1 MFFCNFTPLPN
12 PLQAASE
19 YLQYDAN
26 AKKRAESVQLML
38 PALRIGAGAS
48 LVALIFLCL
57 AWEAFLSPLKPNGS
71 LLILK
76 AVPLLLPLFGILKG
90 RRYTYQWASMFVLLY
105 FTEGV
110 VRAWS
115 DTGVSA
121 KLAMIEV
128 VLSLIFFI
136 CAIFYAKLTRQPPQ

>member
-1 MFFCNFTPLPN
+1 MNNTPSHLSTPS
-12 PLQAASE
+12 PLE
-19 YLQYDAN
+19 GEGWGGGGL
-26 AKKRAESVQLML
+26 R
-38 PALRIGAGAS
+38 ALRLGAGSS
-48 LVALIFLCL
+48 LIALIMLCL
-57 AWEAFLSPLKPNGS
+57 AWESVLAPLKPNGS

-90 RRYTYQWASMFVLLY
+90 RRYTYQWSSMFILLY
-105 FTEGV
+105 FTEGA

-121 KLAMIEV
+121 KLALIEV

>member
-1 MFFCNFTPLPN
+1 MIDQLKPK
-12 PLQAASE
+12 
-19 YLQYDAN
+19 YLQLGASISLVGLILLCV
-26 AKKRAESVQLML
+26 AWESV
-38 PALRIGAGAS
+38 
-48 LVALIFLCL
+48 L
-57 AWEAFLSPLKPNGS
+57 APLKPNGS

-90 RRYTYQWASMFVLLY
+90 KRYTYQWASMFILLY
-105 FTEGV
+105 FTEGA

-115 DTGVSA
+115 DAGISA
-121 KLAMIEV
+121 KLALIEV